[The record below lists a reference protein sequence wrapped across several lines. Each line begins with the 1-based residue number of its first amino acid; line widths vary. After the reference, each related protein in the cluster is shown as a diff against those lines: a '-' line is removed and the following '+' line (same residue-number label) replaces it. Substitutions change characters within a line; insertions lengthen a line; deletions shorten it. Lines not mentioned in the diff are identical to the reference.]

1 MDDASSSD
9 GMTCLHGGSGGGFG
23 IGTVF
28 VAVLGSCAVLGG
40 GGYLIYRVR
49 LRSYMNQEIKA
60 IMSQYMPLE
69 DGENNGDGHFAAPN
83 GHEDSDGDEESNR
96 L

>member
-1 MDDASSSD
+1 MEDASAPD
-9 GMTCLHGGSGGGFG
+9 GMTCLRGGGGFG
-23 IGTVF
+23 AGTVAA
-28 VAVLGSCAVLGG
+28 AVLASCAVVAGG
-40 GGYLIYRVR
+40 GFLVYRWR

-69 DGENNGDGHFAAPN
+69 DGDAAPGAFAPN
-83 GHEDSDGDEESNR
+83 GHGDSDDEEAVSHPQR